1 MVNRVLTT
9 LAQGR
14 AMRRL
19 AACLILS
26 LALAAPAAAQQRRIP
41 VAAPATD
48 SAALRG
54 PVSAGQSRFADV
66 EAEATAPAPP
76 FEPAVLA
83 VPAPDARQCRMTCSR
98 AYYFCLAGEDDRCPQ
113 HWSRCVTGCAG

>member
-1 MVNRVLTT
+1 
-9 LAQGR
+9 
-14 AMRRL
+14 MRRL

-41 VAAPATD
+41 VASPATD
-48 SAALRG
+48 TAALRG

-66 EAEATAPAPP
+66 EPAEEAPAPAVP
-76 FEPAVLA
+76 FGSAALV

-98 AYYFCLAGEDDRCPQ
+98 DYYFCLAGEDDRCPQ
-113 HWSRCVTGCAG
+113 HWSRCVTGCSG